1 MAKFNLKDFTHLYA
15 EKIVS
20 NNLEFEEISFVKN
33 NLYEKQQNLIAQQ
46 ISKTMHENNEF
57 DENKDIISISLISAT
72 LFPLYLSY

>member
-33 NLYEKQQNLIAQQ
+33 NLYEKQ
-46 ISKTMHENNEF
+46 
-57 DENKDIISISLISAT
+57 
-72 LFPLYLSY
+72 